1 MRLVYPYV
9 NKAANMV
16 LIEAVKGGNSQLI
29 VEEPLIVY
37 KRTVLTLMRF

>member
-1 MRLVYPYV
+1 
-9 NKAANMV
+9 MV

-37 KRTVLTLMRF
+37 NADGTYTEALLKMYE